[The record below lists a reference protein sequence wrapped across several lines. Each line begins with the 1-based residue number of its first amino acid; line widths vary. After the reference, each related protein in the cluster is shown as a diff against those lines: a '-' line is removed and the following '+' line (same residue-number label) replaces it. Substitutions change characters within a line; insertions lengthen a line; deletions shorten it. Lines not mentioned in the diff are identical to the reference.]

1 MCSPSCKSCK
11 APPQCTRCPPM
22 CCSPGISYC
31 IFDLESAVFGNA
43 MTSIRTTIYEFYPTD
58 TRHVYQKALIDLAT
72 SYNRV
77 IPELLL
83 IQIGPMETAEMAEL
97 ICRKL
102 NMPVSWE
109 TFRFQLNE
117 LTSAMIANPPLMPGV
132 ERLVRHLC
140 KCCMGLALITSCSES
155 MYCSKIRDR
164 EEFFEH
170 FTTVLFGDDAEVRA
184 SKPQPDVYLIAMSR
198 LGEAGTDCTLVF
210 EGTPQG
216 VQAATDARLPV
227 VMLAESTLPCC
238 WSELATLR
246 LETLEEF
253 DPEEFNMPPYSCTEP
268 PPKKVKRKSRR
279 SSQTS
284 SRRSSE
290 AMRAAAEAAAAAAAE
305 EGGEEEQE
313 EAE

>member
-11 APPQCTRCPPM
+11 APPQCSRCPPM

-31 IFDLESAVFGNA
+31 IFDLETAVF
-43 MTSIRTTIYEFYPTD
+43 D

-77 IPELLL
+77 IPELLM

-102 NMPVSWE
+102 DMPVSWE
-109 TFRFQLNE
+109 TFRYQLNE
-117 LTSAMIANPPLMPGV
+117 RTSELIANPPLMPGV

-140 KCCMGLALITSCSES
+140 KCCMGLGLVTSCSES
-155 MYCSKIRDR
+155 RYCSKIKDR

-170 FTTVLFGDDAEVRA
+170 FSTIIFGDDAEVRA
-184 SKPQPDVYLIAMSR
+184 VKPQPDVYLIAMSR
-198 LGEAGTDCTLVF
+198 LGDAGPDCTLVF

-216 VQAATDARLPV
+216 VQAAIDARLPV

-268 PPKKVKRKSRR
+268 PPRKVKRKSRR
-279 SSQTS
+279 SSQISTGS
-284 SRRSSE
+284 RSS
-290 AMRAAAEAAAAAAAE
+290 AAIRAAAEAAAAAAAE

>member
-11 APPQCTRCPPM
+11 APPQCSRCPPM

-31 IFDLESAVFGNA
+31 IFDLETAVF
-43 MTSIRTTIYEFYPTD
+43 D

-77 IPELLL
+77 IPELLM

-102 NMPVSWE
+102 DMPVSWE
-109 TFRFQLNE
+109 TFRYQLNE
-117 LTSAMIANPPLMPGV
+117 RTSELIANPPLMPGV

-140 KCCMGLALITSCSES
+140 KCCMGLCLVTSCSES
-155 MYCSKIRDR
+155 RYCSKIKDR

-170 FTTVLFGDDAEVRA
+170 FSTIIFGDDAELRA
-184 SKPQPDVYLIAMSR
+184 FKPQPDVYLIAMSR
-198 LGEAGTDCTLVF
+198 LGDAGPDCTLVF

-279 SSQTS
+279 SSQISTGS
-284 SRRSSE
+284 RSS
-290 AMRAAAEAAAAAAAE
+290 AAIRAAAEAAAAAAAE